1 MEDFGAGITK
11 KIVKKYNKDG
21 EICADDELVYAQTT
35 ETIYQRNRKEKTYA
49 VLTLNGVLFDPLG
62 IDSHRRVGR
71 IGVKLRTTTQEV
83 LDSYVKY
90 LVTKNKIHMTKANRS
105 FIYV

>member
-1 MEDFGAGITK
+1 MDDFGAGINK
-11 KIVKKYNKDG
+11 KIVKKYNKSG
-21 EICADDELVYAQTT
+21 TICNEDELVYAQTT
-35 ETIYQRNRKEKTYA
+35 ETVYHNRRKEKTYA
-49 VLTLNGVLFDPLG
+49 VLTLNGVLFDPIG

-71 IGVKLRTTTQEV
+71 MGVKLRNTTQEV
-83 LDSYVKY
+83 LDSYLKY